1 MARQRHNN
9 KPEAELWSFL
19 DEATAKVPPSIPEVH
34 ADAMITCMTLRLASN
49 FLQEDLAE
57 SLADTGLNAREL
69 LMCLLLYT
77 DGELEFRT
85 LLSYI
90 PIKKATASVTVDGL
104 VKRGDMLRRE
114 SPIDRRVVLLSLT
127 DQGRKHFQHAFT
139 TYNSREQFWSSGLT
153 SEEAAQ
159 LVALLRKIVDHG
171 RERMQQTDADS
182 ES

>member
-1 MARQRHNN
+1 MSRQRHIN

-19 DEATAKVPPSIPEVH
+19 DEATGKVPSSITEVH

-57 SLADTGLNAREL
+57 SLSGTGLNAREL

-85 LLSYI
+85 LLSCI

-104 VKRGDMLRRE
+104 VRRGDMLRRE
-114 SPIDRRVVLLSLT
+114 SPSDRRVVLLSLT
-127 DQGRKHFQHAFT
+127 DQGREHFQHAFI
-139 TYNSREQFWSSGLT
+139 TYNSREQFWKSGLT
-153 SEEAAQ
+153 DEESNQ
-159 LVALLRKIVDHG
+159 LVSLLRKIVDNG
-171 RERMQQTDADS
+171 RSRMRQSDG